1 MNLSCFPSTCLI
13 FPFATL
19 NYHYFATLQHRW
31 SVSIANNNTFTNHA
45 CREEDKT
52 AAAVPGVGFDED
64 GNEILFSPLQLRR
77 KELGI
82 LTVAT
87 RDLSSGDEIMM
98 DYSSFRT
105 SDPNGDY
112 ERFLKTMCNT
122 GEGMVPKEAPTHLP
136 LEKK

>member
-1 MNLSCFPSTCLI
+1 MLAVKKIKLQRLFQEWGLTKM
-13 FPFATL
+13 ATK
-19 NYHYFATLQHRW
+19 F
-31 SVSIANNNTFTNHA
+31 F
-45 CREEDKT
+45 
-52 AAAVPGVGFDED
+52 
-64 GNEILFSPLQLRR
+64 FSPLQLRR